1 MTTVYAEDNTTKDTF
16 DPANGSYIIST
27 ANDFVTFRQQF
38 DKYSGYNGKTITLG
52 NDIDLTGTKLPS
64 AISSTAFLG
73 TFDGQYHT
81 IKGYSDNTSGL
92 FYQFSKPGLVENLHM
107 DVNIENVDLDTYNT
121 YGVITSESP
130 NDVYYFVQ
138 NCWITGSISATY
150 SNKNK
155 DPDSTNIT
163 IAPVVGRMFSSRIS
177 NCRTDVKLSVK
188 NTSQHAVI
196 VGGIDCETVPMRK
209 SIRRLNCLSLST
221 ITTSGDNIKVY
232 GTGINPS
239 SNNGIFS
246 NYAVDLYNKDL
257 TTANAEYKDDN
268 SAVIFDNG
276 RTTADLKKAATYT
289 NIRTFSDGT
298 VDNWDWDYTKKTT
311 KGVWT
316 IQDGQYP
323 MIKGFID
330 VVDRTALQAQLD
342 AAGKLTQADYT
353 TDSWSALTTAVTSA
367 TTVKDQLDATQDTV
381 DAQTTAVQNAIAGL
395 AKKANGTAL
404 NAAIASAKALTQG
417 DYTENSWTALS
428 TALTAAQAVNQDSA
442 AQDTIDTATKALT
455 DAQSA
460 LVSVK
465 ALNEAIAA
473 GDKLKE
479 ADYQAASWKTFSD
492 ALKAAKAVNQKSA
505 DQSTVDAAVKTLTE
519 AQKALVSKVDCTALN
534 AAIASGEKL
543 SKTDYSASSW
553 KTFSDALKAAKAIDT
568 VSASQSDVDSATST
582 LTKAQAALV
591 NVKELNEAIADASKK
606 KEADYTTTSWK
617 TFKDALSDAKTVAA
631 KDGVTQ
637 SEADDAAKA
646 LISAQKALIEKA
658 DGAALKTAIAAAE
671 KLNQADYTASSW
683 KAFSS
688 ALAKAEAIDVKDIS
702 QTDLDAAVKALTDAQ
717 KALTAANPV
726 ISYRTDVQG
735 DGWEGWTSDGT
746 TNGTVGQSKAVKAFG
761 AKIVS
766 EEGQAYSKLGI
777 SYSVHL
783 SNTGWQSVRSDGT
796 SAGID
801 SGNGQIE
808 AIRMNLTGD
817 QKDNYSLYYRV
828 HVRNFG
834 WMAWAKDGEVAG
846 TTGYAYRVEAVQAVL
861 VAKGQSPEMT
871 EPASAYSKASSTAA
885 NVDLV
890 VHGQDY
896 GWSQGLQRANQKIT
910 ATAGTTGQGLRIE
923 AIRLISGD
931 SNLQL
936 HYQAHVQNIGW
947 MPAVTDGQVAGTT
960 GQGLRLEAL
969 KIWATG
975 TDSGQYDI
983 QYRAH
988 VQNLG
993 WTDWVSSGNGDI
1005 NAYAGTTG
1013 QGLRIEALQL
1023 RIVEK

>member
-1 MTTVYAEDNTTKDTF
+1 MVAIFFGFETLQNHVFAAETNTF
-16 DPANGSYIIST
+16 DPANNQFVIST
-27 ANDFVTFRQQF
+27 PADLNQFRSTLGTNYTIYANQ
-38 DKYSGYNGKTITLG
+38 TITLA
-52 NDIDLTGTKLPS
+52 NDIDMTGIAMKCDGGS
-64 AISSTAFLG
+64 FQG
-73 TFDGQYHT
+73 TFDGKNHT
-81 IKGYSDNTSGL
+81 IKGYNDNQFGLIPDLVGSGSVSNVHIIADAQNVQLYAANEKSQVLNYGIIANQTEQAKRVSNCWVSGKISVTATSFRADLGQPVSIGAIVGSNGNTILNYCRSDLTISVKNESTT
-92 FYQFSKPGLVENLHM
+92 
-107 DVNIENVDLDTYNT
+107 NINVGGITYD
-121 YGVITSESP
+121 GVITNSP
-130 NDVYYFVQ
+130 KMAN
-138 NCWITGSISATY
+138 
-150 SNKNK
+150 
-155 DPDSTNIT
+155 
-163 IAPVVGRMFSSRIS
+163 
-177 NCRTDVKLSVK
+177 
-188 NTSQHAVI
+188 
-196 VGGIDCETVPMRK
+196 
-209 SIRRLNCLSLST
+209 LSLT
-221 ITTSGDNIKVY
+221 KITTSGTNIDVY
-232 GTGINPS
+232 GLGFFLAGESGTGNRYS
-239 SNNGIFS
+239 TSF
-246 NYAVDLYNKDL
+246 YNKDL
-257 TTANAEYKDDN
+257 IDTSGNTNETASYRGMTSDA
-268 SAVIFDNG
+268 
-276 RTTADLKKAATYT
+276 LKAATTYT
-289 NIRTFSDGT
+289 NAKWS
-298 VDNWDWDYTKKTT
+298 TKY
-311 KGVWT
+311 WT
-316 IQDGQYP
+316 EKDGQYA
-323 MIKGFID
+323 MLTVFLADK
-330 VVDRTALQAQLD
+330 TKLQAQLD
-342 AAGKLTQADYT
+342 AAAGLKQADYT
-353 TDSWSALTTAVTSA
+353 TDSWKVLADAVASA

-381 DAQTTAVQNAIAGL
+381 DAQTTAVQSAIAGL
-395 AKKANGTAL
+395 KKADTTDL
-404 NAAIASAKALTQG
+404 NAAITSAEALTQG
-417 DYTENSWTALS
+417 DYSADSWAALT
-428 TALTAAQAVNQDSA
+428 TALTSAKKIDQASATQDVV
-442 AQDTIDTATKALT
+442 DKATKALT

-568 VSASQSDVDSATST
+568 ASASQSDVDSAAST

-591 NVKELNEAIADASKK
+591 NVKDLNEAIADASKK

-631 KDGVTQ
+631 KDGATQ

-646 LISAQKALIEKA
+646 LISAQKALIDKA

-671 KLNQADYTASSW
+671 KLNQADYTAASW

-726 ISYRTDVQG
+726 ISYRMDVQG

-871 EPASAYSKASSTAA
+871 EPASAYSKSSSTAA

-1023 RIVEK
+1023 KIVEK